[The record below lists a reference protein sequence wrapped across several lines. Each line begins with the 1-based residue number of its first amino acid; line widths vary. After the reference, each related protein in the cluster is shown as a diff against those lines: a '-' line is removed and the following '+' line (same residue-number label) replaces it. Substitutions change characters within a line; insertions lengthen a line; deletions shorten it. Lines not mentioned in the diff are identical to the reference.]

1 LEIPIAESPLAAAPI
16 DELGG
21 TLLTNHGPD
30 TCSCPFTVT
39 FPLNDALAAEMPPLP
54 E

>member
-1 LEIPIAESPLAAAPI
+1 MAESPLLAAPI

-21 TLLTNHGPD
+21 TLLTNQGPA
-30 TCSCPFTVT
+30 TCNSPFTVT
-39 FPLNDALAAEMPPLP
+39 FPLNDAVAAEIPPLP

>member
-39 FPLNDALAAEMPPLP
+39 FPLKDALAAEIPPVP